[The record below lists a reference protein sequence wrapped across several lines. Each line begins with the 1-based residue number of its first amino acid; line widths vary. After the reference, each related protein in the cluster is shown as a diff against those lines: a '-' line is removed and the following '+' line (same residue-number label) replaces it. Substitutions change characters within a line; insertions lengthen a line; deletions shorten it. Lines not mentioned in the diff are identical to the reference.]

1 MSIRTKLTI
10 MFLAVALIPTLFVGS
25 LTYTNF
31 KHSIEEHHIEGLQNI
46 TFYKAERIE
55 TYFYGLKTNIE
66 TAQGFYNIKTNLPVL
81 NRFANNPAKQEFL
94 TAKKTLDAQLQHMQR
109 VLGLSDIMLVNP
121 SGKIVYKS
129 NSKNFKN
136 DFLNLLPDPEQKS
149 FEEGS
154 NKVYFSDVFLNKVN
168 DNKLV
173 MLITAPAYDSDGI
186 FIGVIVFEVDMV
198 PIFKIMQDVAGL
210 GVTGEILL
218 GKKVGNQIVYI
229 NPLRHDPGSV
239 LNRSVN
245 IGGKLGGP
253 IQEAVQGKKGAGHLI
268 DYRDKEVI
276 AAWQYIPSLDWGIV
290 AKIDAKEAFIDTTN
304 LRNLTIIIMII
315 TLVLCG
321 IMAFSIAHSFSE
333 PIKKLSYGAE
343 IIGSG
348 NLDYEIEINLKDEIG
363 QLSKSLNKMTHDL
376 KNVTASRNELNK
388 EIAERK
394 QVEEKLTTLYS
405 SMTEGVVIHDI
416 VYDESGKAVDYI
428 IKDTNPAFSS
438 ITGLAKENAIGKK
451 ASELYA
457 TNQPPY
463 LDIYSRVASSGNP
476 ESFETYFAPMG
487 KHFSISVFS
496 PGKGK
501 FATVFQDITER
512 KQSEKLLQESEE
524 QLERAQKIAHLGSW
538 ELDLI
543 NNRLIWSD
551 EVYRIFGLK
560 PQEFAA
566 TYEAFLEAIHPEDRS
581 IVDNAYSSSIREG
594 RDNYEIEHRVIN
606 KSTGETRIVQEK
618 CEHIRDKSGK
628 IIQSIGMIQDITE
641 RREAEDSVVRAKE
654 EWERTF
660 NSVPDMI
667 AILDD
672 KHQIIQVNEAMSRR
686 LGLKAEQCIGL
697 PCYKCVHGLSEPPN
711 FCPHSLTLKDGHQHI
726 EEVYENKLGGYFLV
740 STTPLF
746 DKKGKMIGDVHVAR
760 DITELKRAELELK
773 RSNENLEQFAYVASH
788 DLQEPL
794 RMMAS
799 YSELLEKRYKDKL
812 DKDANEFIEFIVDGA
827 KRLQK
832 LINDLLAYSRI
843 GRTDKSAG
851 EVDCNTILG
860 KVINS
865 MHAYMEESGAII
877 TNDELPT
884 LIGNESNFV
893 QLFQNL
899 IGNAIKF
906 RKQEPPQVH
915 ISAKKENNEWLFSV
929 KDNGIGIEP
938 QYKDRIFLIFQRLH
952 ARVEY
957 PGTGIG
963 LSICKKIV
971 ETLGGK
977 IWVES
982 EYGKGSTFYFTIPA
996 KS

>member
-1 MSIRTKLTI
+1 
-10 MFLAVALIPTLFVGS
+10 
-25 LTYTNF
+25 
-31 KHSIEEHHIEGLQNI
+31 
-46 TFYKAERIE
+46 
-55 TYFYGLKTNIE
+55 
-66 TAQGFYNIKTNLPVL
+66 
-81 NRFANNPAKQEFL
+81 
-94 TAKKTLDAQLQHMQR
+94 
-109 VLGLSDIMLVNP
+109 
-121 SGKIVYKS
+121 
-129 NSKNFKN
+129 
-136 DFLNLLPDPEQKS
+136 
-149 FEEGS
+149 
-154 NKVYFSDVFLNKVN
+154 
-168 DNKLV
+168 
-173 MLITAPAYDSDGI
+173 
-186 FIGVIVFEVDMV
+186 
-198 PIFKIMQDVAGL
+198 
-210 GVTGEILL
+210 
-218 GKKVGNQIVYI
+218 
-229 NPLRHDPGSV
+229 
-239 LNRSVN
+239 
-245 IGGKLGGP
+245 
-253 IQEAVQGKKGAGHLI
+253 
-268 DYRDKEVI
+268 
-276 AAWQYIPSLDWGIV
+276 
-290 AKIDAKEAFIDTTN
+290 
-304 LRNLTIIIMII
+304 
-315 TLVLCG
+315 
-321 IMAFSIAHSFSE
+321 
-333 PIKKLSYGAE
+333 
-343 IIGSG
+343 
-348 NLDYEIEINLKDEIG
+348 
-363 QLSKSLNKMTHDL
+363 
-376 KNVTASRNELNK
+376 
-388 EIAERK
+388 
-394 QVEEKLTTLYS
+394 
-405 SMTEGVVIHDI
+405 
-416 VYDESGKAVDYI
+416 
-428 IKDTNPAFSS
+428 
-438 ITGLAKENAIGKK
+438 
-451 ASELYA
+451 
-457 TNQPPY
+457 
-463 LDIYSRVASSGNP
+463 
-476 ESFETYFAPMG
+476 
-487 KHFSISVFS
+487 
-496 PGKGK
+496 
-501 FATVFQDITER
+501 
-512 KQSEKLLQESEE
+512 
-524 QLERAQKIAHLGSW
+524 
-538 ELDLI
+538 
-543 NNRLIWSD
+543 
-551 EVYRIFGLK
+551 
-560 PQEFAA
+560 
-566 TYEAFLEAIHPEDRS
+566 
-581 IVDNAYSSSIREG
+581 
-594 RDNYEIEHRVIN
+594 
-606 KSTGETRIVQEK
+606 
-618 CEHIRDKSGK
+618 
-628 IIQSIGMIQDITE
+628 
-641 RREAEDSVVRAKE
+641 
-654 EWERTF
+654 
-660 NSVPDMI
+660 MI